1 MRAFEF
7 LNEKWSQ
14 KYKSSINCSNP
25 KGFSQKAHCA
35 GRKKDESVV
44 EAEAAAPKKVG
55 REFNH
60 LEDLVF
66 TEPNGA
72 IKAIEILKSL
82 AQPETSITI
91 KWDGNPTVYWGRDE
105 DGTFRM
111 VGKNNWGREEGKS
124 ASPEDL
130 KQFIMS
136 RGKGEDWREKFASDM
151 AALWPVFEKATPA
164 DFRGYV
170 YGDILFHPGK
180 PYQGADGRIS
190 FTPNQTTYAV
200 LGNSD
205 IGRSLAKAKI
215 AVAAHKQFGY
225 FGDKTGEDF
234 DNPEIFASNPEL
246 KVFGL
251 TTVSTRPA
259 VSADNLGRIQAL
271 AKNQQAINKLLAP
284 VAGMGYLQSE
294 IYTFVNTQSKA
305 KQLDNINTDA
315 FMQFVGKT
323 PVKAAKIAAHSE
335 QHPGVMDTM
344 FALVKEIMA
353 AKDEVIRELDS
364 AEGDI
369 TATTGGK
376 PGGEGYV
383 AGGSK
388 LVPRDRWTPFR
399 AD

>member
-1 MRAFEF
+1 VRAFEF
-7 LNEKWSQ
+7 LTEAWSK
-14 KYKSSINCSNP
+14 KYKSSINCANP

-35 GRKKDESVV
+35 GRKKKTNED
-44 EAEAAAPKKVG
+44 APAPKKVG

-72 IKAIEILKSL
+72 VKAIEILKSL
-82 AQPETSITI
+82 AKPETSITI

-111 VGKNNWGREEGKS
+111 VGKNNWGRDEGKS

-136 RGKGEDWREKFASDM
+136 RGKGEEWREKFASDM

-180 PYQGADGRIS
+180 PYAGADGRIS

-205 IGRSLAKAKI
+205 IGRSLTKAKI

-251 TTVSTRPA
+251 TTVSTRSA

-284 VAGMGYLQSE
+284 VAGMGYLQNE
-294 IYTFVNTQSKA
+294 IYTFVNAQSKA

-315 FMQFVGKT
+315 FMAFVGKT
-323 PVKAAKIAAHSE
+323 PAKAAKIAAHSE
-335 QHPGVMDTM
+335 NHPGVMDTM

-353 AKDEVIRELDS
+353 AKDEVIRELDA